1 MLKYSDS
8 LDAMFQALADPSR
21 RAMVER
27 AGLQGFRDPAAKRRW
42 FIEGEG
48 WDVESYES
56 DFRVGGLETSR
67 FRFKELK
74 RSAAAA

>member
-1 MLKYSDS
+1 MRC
-8 LDAMFQALADPSR
+8 SR
-21 RAMVER
+21 RWPIR
-27 AGLQGFRDPAAKRRW
+27 AGGRWSNARVFKAFADPAAKRRW

-48 WDVESYES
+48 SDIESYES